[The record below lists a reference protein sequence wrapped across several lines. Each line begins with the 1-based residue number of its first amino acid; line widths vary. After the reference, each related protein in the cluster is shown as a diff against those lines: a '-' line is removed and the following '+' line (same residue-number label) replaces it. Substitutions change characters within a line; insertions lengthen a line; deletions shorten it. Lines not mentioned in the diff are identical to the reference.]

1 MLWEKLNLKD
11 TELWDIDVS
20 SKDNSQKLN
29 SINNEK
35 NELIGIVKRKDIE
48 IQQLKK
54 WLLELDWEPMPSQD
68 MRTHPLWKSN

>member
-20 SKDNSQKLN
+20 AKDNSSKLN

-35 NELIGIVKRKDIE
+35 NELIGIVKWKDIE
-48 IQQLKK
+48 I
-54 WLLELDWEPMPSQD
+54 
-68 MRTHPLWKSN
+68 